1 MPATLY
7 FDGEE
12 VCEIESFQPIPEIN
26 AEVDTEQPARPL
38 TLEFEASLIG
48 TRLEEF
54 IRAWEAYEAR
64 IRAEAKRAIEE
75 YRRNK
80 HNGNTT
86 MERRSDPSRGRQR
99 NRSR

>member
-1 MPATLY
+1 MKSTLY

-12 VCEIESFQPIPEIN
+12 VGEIEFLQPILEIN
-26 AEVDTEQPARPL
+26 PPEQEQLARPL
-38 TLEFEASLIG
+38 TFEFEASLIG

-75 YRRNK
+75 YRRNR
-80 HNGNTT
+80 HG
-86 MERRSDPSRGRQR
+86 
-99 NRSR
+99 

>member
-1 MPATLY
+1 MASLKRFAGTLY

-12 VCEIESFQPIPEIN
+12 VGEIEFLQPILEIN
-26 AEVDTEQPARPL
+26 PPEQEQPARPL
-38 TLEFEASLIG
+38 TFEFEASLIG

-75 YRRNK
+75 YRRNR
-80 HNGNTT
+80 HG
-86 MERRSDPSRGRQR
+86 
-99 NRSR
+99 

>member
-1 MPATLY
+1 MASLKRFAGTLY
-7 FDGEE
+7 FDVEE
-12 VCEIESFQPIPEIN
+12 VGEIEFFQPILEIN
-26 AEVDTEQPARPL
+26 PSEQEQPARPL

-75 YRRNK
+75 YRRDR
-80 HNGNTT
+80 HG
-86 MERRSDPSRGRQR
+86 
-99 NRSR
+99 

>member
-38 TLEFEASLIG
+38 TFEFEASLIG

-75 YRRNK
+75 YRRK
-80 HNGNTT
+80 RYGPVHTQDHGN
-86 MERRSDPSRGRQR
+86 EHLG
-99 NRSR
+99 

>member
-1 MPATLY
+1 MKSTLY

-12 VCEIESFQPIPEIN
+12 VGEIESLQPISEIN
-26 AEVDTEQPARPL
+26 PSEQEQPSIPL

-75 YRRNK
+75 YRRNR
-80 HNGNTT
+80 HG
-86 MERRSDPSRGRQR
+86 
-99 NRSR
+99 